1 LTAAGVY
8 IPPRIGREAI
18 VPSPR
23 GLKRLYFD
31 LFGVPDVRVHLS
43 AAYLSRLFAAGKPG
57 RVLDIGCGNGWLSC
71 YLASR
76 YPEVQFVGWDR
87 DRESTTFAARV
98 ARESGLRNIQFDV
111 RDIERDDVSG
121 DRFDCIVCVAV
132 LQFVADTREVVHRI
146 SRMLMPGGSFIAQ
159 LPRAGARGLFM
170 RSGSL
175 ARRMPR
181 FAEARGGFSDAE
193 WRDLLAGSGLSGAGT
208 YPVIKGPSIPAKEL
222 YYLARSINV
231 RVAEAVSPLLNW
243 VTVLDPWYPG
253 KGNGLFAVARKTDG
267 GV

>member
-1 LTAAGVY
+1 LIGVY
-8 IPPRIGREAI
+8 TPPKIGRNAI
-18 VPSPR
+18 VPTAR

-43 AAYLSRLFAAGKPG
+43 AAYLSRLFATERPR

-87 DRESTTFAARV
+87 DRESTAFATHV

-111 RDIERDDVSG
+111 RDIERDGVSAE
-121 DRFDCIVCVAV
+121 RFDCIICVAV
-132 LQFVADTREVVHRI
+132 LQFVVDTRRVVRRI
-146 SRMLMPGGSFIAQ
+146 AGLLTPGGSVIVQ
-159 LPRAGARGLFM
+159 IPRAETRGLLM
-170 RSGSL
+170 RYGSV

-193 WRDLLAGSGLSGAGT
+193 WRDLVEAGELSEAGT
-208 YPVIKGPSIPAKEL
+208 YPAIKGPSILAKEL
-222 YYLARSINV
+222 YYVARSINV

-253 KGNGLFAVARKTDG
+253 KGNGLFAVARKMNG
-267 GV
+267 QG